1 VRPAGP
7 IPPLRMRYGHGLRK
21 AVGTSAGPY
30 GYTLTVW
37 TTGAVLIHARGV
49 PTTVEALLFMIGA
62 VIAFAA
68 IGALAFRV
76 NPPIRAKAVSHPV
89 LWGSFHFVPVAASIG
104 AATVV
109 AHFAKGSAAW
119 PLAGFTATAIYLTFV
134 AAQITFFEEQVF
146 EQLEREVQD
155 VEHEVKDAERE
166 LVEEL

>member
-1 VRPAGP
+1 VPAP
-7 IPPLRMRYGHGLRK
+7 SPPLGVRYRHGLRK

-62 VIAFAA
+62 VVAFAVV
-68 IGALAFRV
+68 GAAAFRS
-76 NPPIRAKAVSHPV
+76 NPTVHGRATSHPV

-104 AATVV
+104 AASLV
-109 AHFAKGSAAW
+109 AHFVQGAAAW
-119 PLAGFTATAIYLTFV
+119 PLAGLTATAIYLTCV

-146 EQLEREVQD
+146 EELEREVAE
-155 VEHEVKDAERE
+155 VERTI
-166 LVEEL
+166 VEEL

>member
-1 VRPAGP
+1 MTH
-7 IPPLRMRYGHGLRK
+7 PPLRDRYRHGLRK

-49 PTTVEALLFMIGA
+49 PTTVEALLFMFGA

-68 IGALAFRV
+68 VGALAFRS
-76 NPPIRAKAVSHPV
+76 NPSVRAKAVSHPV

-104 AATVV
+104 AASIV
-109 AHFAKGSAAW
+109 AHFVEGSAAW

-146 EQLEREVQD
+146 EDLEREVA
-155 VEHEVKDAERE
+155 EVERE
-166 LVEEL
+166 VVEEL

>member
-1 VRPAGP
+1 MPTPRLGD
-7 IPPLRMRYGHGLRK
+7 RYRHGLRK

-49 PTTVEALLFMIGA
+49 PDTLEAMLFMFGA

-68 IGALAFRV
+68 TGALAFRT
-76 NPPIRAKAVSHPV
+76 NPPVRGRAVSHPV

-104 AATVV
+104 AASLV
-109 AHFAKGSAAW
+109 AHFVQGSAAW
-119 PLAGFTATAIYLTFV
+119 PLAGFTATALYLTCV

-146 EQLEREVQD
+146 EELEQEVAAVEREV
-155 VEHEVKDAERE
+155 
-166 LVEEL
+166 VEEL

>member
-1 VRPAGP
+1 MATPRLGD
-7 IPPLRMRYGHGLRK
+7 RYRHGLRK

-49 PTTVEALLFMIGA
+49 PDTLEAMLFMVGA

-68 IGALAFRV
+68 TGALAFRT
-76 NPPIRAKAVSHPV
+76 NPPVRGRAVSHPV

-104 AATVV
+104 AASLV
-109 AHFAKGSAAW
+109 AHFVQGSAAW
-119 PLAGFTATAIYLTFV
+119 PLAGFAATALYLTCV

-146 EQLEREVQD
+146 EELEHEVAAVEREV
-155 VEHEVKDAERE
+155 
-166 LVEEL
+166 VEEL